1 MGTKTGKHIL
11 DFVVNYSGL
20 WHHHLLPRL
29 DEQLQ
34 NLICQTCPFSSI
46 SPSHWGATGVLYSIP
61 RSHKLKLKMFQFP
74 KKWFILPGPCALIC
88 FIIPPVQERCYE
100 NLQCSHT
107 WFLLS
112 ATSLPRT
119 VLSLLDL
126 LPWLLWSR
134 CNTILQGN
142 IDRCVLVILS
152 MVATNSIVQSTPLS
166 CTCLCN
172 RFVTPWSSPSNSCIE
187 WWILLRLF

>member
-1 MGTKTGKHIL
+1 M
-11 DFVVNYSGL
+11 
-20 WHHHLLPRL
+20 
-29 DEQLQ
+29 
-34 NLICQTCPFSSI
+34 
-46 SPSHWGATGVLYSIP
+46 
-61 RSHKLKLKMFQFP
+61 
-74 KKWFILPGPCALIC
+74 FILPGPCALIC

-100 NLQCSHT
+100 NLQCSRT

-152 MVATNSIVQSTPLS
+152 WLPLTQSCNQHHYPVFACATGLS
-166 CTCLCN
+166 LHEVVHQILVLN
-172 RFVTPWSSPSNSCIE
+172 DEFYFVYFNEVCFLIRLKAIHTSQVVWNWGITNARTLTSRYWGSNFLAASK
-187 WWILLRLF
+187 LS